1 MREAGMLPGGRKM
14 HRVLV
19 GSIAVGVLLGGCRRE
34 PASTRPAG
42 GSDAPVTSTGARPER
57 GAAREEAR
65 EEPAARGDRESGRM
79 VGMTAAHDRVRARVK
94 VGPMEWSEEMA
105 AYAQRWADR
114 LKQRGCDLQHR
125 PRSGADAQK
134 YGENIFSATGQTAD
148 AAMVVETWAAEL
160 ADYDAKKNRCKGVCG
175 HYTQIV
181 WRKSQ
186 RLGCGMAS
194 CGDTE
199 VWVCNYDPPGNFLG
213 QRPY

>member
-1 MREAGMLPGGRKM
+1 
-14 HRVLV
+14 
-19 GSIAVGVLLGGCRRE
+19 
-34 PASTRPAG
+34 
-42 GSDAPVTSTGARPER
+42 
-57 GAAREEAR
+57 
-65 EEPAARGDRESGRM
+65 
-79 VGMTAAHDRVRARVK
+79 
-94 VGPMEWSEEMA
+94 
-105 AYAQRWADR
+105 
-114 LKQRGCDLQHR
+114 
-125 PRSGADAQK
+125 
-134 YGENIFSATGQTAD
+134 
-148 AAMVVETWAAEL
+148 MVVETWAAEL